1 MPLTTPDPVM
11 ARLDRLERESRRWRR
26 VALGSWLAIA
36 ALLLLG
42 QSPPRAPRPASPART
57 VEAERFVLRDARG
70 RAGAMLGWEAD
81 DTPRLVLHDP
91 TGQPRTV
98 LAIGA
103 GGAPG
108 LTLLDADGKTV
119 RAALVVGPDGA
130 PGLALFDPA
139 GKPRLAAALFHASG
153 SARATSGREPAPA
166 IVAYDAAGVVRATFG
181 LRGADATAGLELAD
195 GRGAARA
202 VLRVRPDGAPDL
214 TFVRQV
220 AEAIAH
226 HINGYKVV
234 VTKSTVPTGTGRMI
248 EQILRSNDGDREF
261 SVVSNPEFLREGS
274 AIADF
279 LRPDRIVIGASDA
292 RAIEVM
298 KEVYGPLFLAET
310 PFVITDVA
318 SAELIKYASNGF
330 LAVKISFINE
340 IARLCELMG
349 ADVHDVSRGMGL
361 DGRIG
366 SRFLL
371 AGPGF
376 GGSCFPKDTAAAVDL
391 ARQHGYRFRI
401 IESAICVNAE
411 TKARMIEKIAAAA
424 GPLAGRTV
432 GVLGLSFKPETDDI
446 RESPALAVISDLV
459 AAGASVRAFDPAAM
473 ENARAIFPDLHYA
486 TDAYDCATGA
496 DVLVLTTEW
505 NEFRALD
512 FGRLAKLMRSKTVVD
527 LRNVY
532 DPRELRAAGWSYTG
546 VGRS

>member
-1 MPLTTPDPVM
+1 MNICVVGTGYVGLVTG
-11 ARLDRLERESRRWRR
+11 AC
-26 VALGSWLAIA
+26 LADFGMNVLCVDKDEAKIA
-36 ALLLLG
+36 ALEKGRIPIYEPGLEEIVAKN
-42 QSPPRAPRPASPART
+42 Q
-57 VEAERFVLRDARG
+57 
-70 RAGAMLGWEAD
+70 RAG
-81 DTPRLVLHDP
+81 RLRFTTDLKS
-91 TGQPRTV
+91 GIQSA
-98 LAIGA
+98 LAIFIA
-103 GGAPG
+103 
-108 LTLLDADGKTV
+108 
-119 RAALVVGPDGA
+119 VGTP
-130 PGLALFDPA
+130 P
-139 GKPRLAAALFHASG
+139 K
-153 SARATSGREPAPA
+153 
-166 IVAYDAAGVVRATFG
+166 
-181 LRGADATAGLELAD
+181 
-195 GRGAARA
+195 
-202 VLRVRPDGAPDL
+202 PDGAPDL

-220 AEAIAH
+220 AEAIADH
-226 HINGYKVV
+226 MNGYKVV

-298 KEVYGPLFLAET
+298 KEVYGHLFLAET

-361 DGRIG
+361 DRRIG

-391 ARQHGYRFRI
+391 ARQHGYRFHI
-401 IESAICVNAE
+401 IESAIRVNSE
-411 TKARMIEKIAAAA
+411 TKARMIEKIVAAA

-473 ENARAIFPDLHYA
+473 DNARAVFPDLYYA

-496 DVLVLTTEW
+496 EVLVLATEW

-532 DPRELRAAGWSYTG
+532 EPKELRAAGWSYTG